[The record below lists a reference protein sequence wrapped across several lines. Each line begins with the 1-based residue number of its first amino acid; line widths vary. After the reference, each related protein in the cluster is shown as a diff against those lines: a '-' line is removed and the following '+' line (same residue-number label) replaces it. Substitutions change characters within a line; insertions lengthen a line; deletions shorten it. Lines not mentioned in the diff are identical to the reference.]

1 MASKDELKPKEVDKV
16 DQLIEELLKKNLGP
30 QSGSYAGTGKKTVQ
44 QGREE
49 SRRGKTPPMG
59 ISKKDTSVIGKNID
73 RERIRKLIN
82 KFRGP
87 SLGKFLKEEILT
99 TNPKTKVRDIKKRLR
114 HKGGTGLER
123 PIAMSKKGGSVSRK
137 KGSKIMQ
144 GYKAGG
150 KV

>member
-1 MASKDELKPKEVDKV
+1 MASKDELKPKEADIV
-16 DQLIEELLKKNLGP
+16 DQLIEKLLKKNLGP
-30 QSGSYAGTGKKTVQ
+30 QSGSYAGTGKRTVQ
-44 QGREE
+44 QGREG
-49 SRRGKTPPMG
+49 SRTGKPAMG
-59 ISKKDTSVIGKNID
+59 ISKKDIPAVAKNID
-73 RERIRKLIN
+73 KERLRKLIN

-87 SLGKFLKEEILT
+87 SLGKFLREEILT

>member
-1 MASKDELKPKEVDKV
+1 MASKDRLKPKKVDKV

-59 ISKKDTSVIGKNID
+59 ISKKDTSVIGKNIKKEQLRSLLD
-73 RERIRKLIN
+73 RLNPVSKKNLRKVGRHYKEGLSH
-82 KFRGP
+82 KATG
-87 SLGKFLKEEILT
+87 LKE
-99 TNPKTKVRDIKKRLR
+99 
-114 HKGGTGLER
+114 
-123 PIAMSKKGGSVSRK
+123 PIGMSKKGGSVSRK

>member
-1 MASKDELKPKEVDKV
+1 MASKDKV

-44 QGREE
+44 QGKTYSKRGQTPAMGFKVDDNVKKPGRTS
-49 SRRGKTPPMG
+49 SR
-59 ISKKDTSVIGKNID
+59 S
-73 RERIRKLIN
+73 
-82 KFRGP
+82 
-87 SLGKFLKEEILT
+87 
-99 TNPKTKVRDIKKRLR
+99 KRLR
-114 HKGGTGLER
+114 TKIRQLRNRKNKSTMDD

>member
-1 MASKDELKPKEVDKV
+1 MASKDELKPKEADIV
-16 DQLIEELLKKNLGP
+16 DQLIEKLLKKNLGP
-30 QSGSYAGTGKKTVQ
+30 QSGSYAGTGKRTVQ
-44 QGREE
+44 QGREG
-49 SRRGKTPPMG
+49 SRTGKPAMG
-59 ISKKDTSVIGKNID
+59 ISKKDIPAVAKNID
-73 RERIRKLIN
+73 KERLRKLIN

-87 SLGKFLKEEILT
+87 SLGKFLREEILT

-123 PIAMSKKGGSVSRK
+123 PIAMSKKGRSVSRK